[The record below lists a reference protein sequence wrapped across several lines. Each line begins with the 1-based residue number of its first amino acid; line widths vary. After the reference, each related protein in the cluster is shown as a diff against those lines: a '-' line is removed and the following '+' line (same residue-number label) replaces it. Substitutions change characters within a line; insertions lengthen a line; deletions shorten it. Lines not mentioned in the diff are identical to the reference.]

1 MKEISLSEECIA
13 KLQSC
18 TSLPSPPKV
27 ALQIMD
33 LVKNPEIDIDDVV
46 RILTLDPALSAK
58 ILRLANSAL
67 YSHEKKVATLQKA
80 IMLIGLNGILS
91 LALSFSLVSSLRRKQ
106 GVGLDHSK
114 FWRRA
119 LISGS
124 AGLALARACGRSDQ
138 EELFMASFI
147 QDIGMLALDQVEPSL
162 YAHPIVAHM
171 SHQKVLA
178 HEREHFGADHAT
190 VGSWLLE
197 KWNFPEVLVTAIRYS
212 DQPDQVQTETTDHHF
227 LQCVGFSGIVADLSI
242 MPVGDDELFKVSELI
257 EGTLQLPSLAFVEL
271 FKKIKQLVQESAPL
285 FEIDCQVGFDPDT
298 TMERARKLLVLR
310 HIQLDQKLNTLTTQ
324 I

>member
-1 MKEISLSEECIA
+1 MKEISLSKKCIA

-106 GVGLDHSK
+106 GVGLDQGK

-124 AGLALARACGRSDQ
+124 AGLALAKACGRSDQ

-147 QDIGMLALDQVEPSL
+147 QDIGMLVLDQVEPSL
-162 YAHPIVAHM
+162 YAHPNVDHM

-212 DQPDQVQTETTDHHF
+212 DHPDQVQTETTDHHF
-227 LQCVGFSGIVADLSI
+227 LQSVGFSGIVGDLSI
-242 MPVGDDELFKVSELI
+242 MPVEDDELFKVSELI

-285 FEIDCQVGFDPDT
+285 FEIDCQEGFDPDA
-298 TMERARKLLVLR
+298 TMERARELLVLR
-310 HIQLDQKLNTLTTQ
+310 NIQLDQKLNTLTTQ

>member
-1 MKEISLSEECIA
+1 MKDLSLPDECIA
-13 KLQSC
+13 KLESC

-33 LVKNPEIDIDDVV
+33 VVKNPEIDIDDVV

-67 YSHEKKVATLQKA
+67 YSHEKKVASLQKA

-91 LALSFSLVSSLRRKQ
+91 LALSFSLVKSLRRQ
-106 GVGLDHSK
+106 QDFGLDHGK

-124 AGLALARACGRSDQ
+124 AGLALAQACDRSDP

-147 QDIGMLALDQVEPSL
+147 QDIGMLVLDQVEPSL
-162 YAHPIVAHM
+162 YAHPNVDQM
-171 SHQKVLA
+171 SHRKVIEQ
-178 HEREHFGADHAT
+178 EREHFGADHAT
-190 VGSWLLE
+190 VGSWLLQ
-197 KWNFPEVLVTAIRYS
+197 KWNFPETLLAAIRYS
-212 DQPDQVQTETTDHHF
+212 DEPDQAPPETTDRHF
-227 LQCVGFSGIVADLSI
+227 LQCVGFSGIFADLSI
-242 MPVGDDELFKVSELI
+242 SQADDEELFTISETI
-257 EGTLQLPSLAFVEL
+257 ETTLKLPSLAFVEL
-271 FKKIKQLVQESAPL
+271 FKKVKQLVQESAPL
-285 FEIDCQVGFDPDT
+285 FDIDCQEGFDPDT

>member
-1 MKEISLSEECIA
+1 MKDLSLPEECIA

-27 ALQIMD
+27 ALQIME
-33 LVKNPEIDIDDVV
+33 VAKNPEIEIDDVV
-46 RILTLDPALSAK
+46 HILTLDPALSVK

-67 YSHEKKVATLQKA
+67 YSHEKKVVTLQKA

-91 LALSFSLVSSLRRKQ
+91 LALSFSLVNSLRRKQ
-106 GVGLDHSK
+106 DIGLDHRK

-124 AGLALARACGRSDQ
+124 SGLALAQACNRSDP

-147 QDIGMLALDQVEPSL
+147 QDIGMLVLDQVDPSL
-162 YAHPIVAHM
+162 YAHPNVDQM
-171 SHQKVLA
+171 SHRNVIA

-190 VGSWLLE
+190 VGSWLLQ
-197 KWNFPEVLVTAIRYS
+197 KWNFPEVLLTAIRYS
-212 DQPDQVQTETTDHHF
+212 DEPDQAPTETKDRHF
-227 LQCVGFSGIVADLSI
+227 LQCVGFSGIFSDLSI
-242 MPVGDDELFKVSELI
+242 SQVDDEELFKISETVKR
-257 EGTLQLPSLAFVEL
+257 TLKLPSLAFVEL
-271 FKKIKQLVQESAPL
+271 FKKVKILVQESAPL
-285 FEIDCQVGFDPDT
+285 FDIDCQEGFDPDT
-298 TMERARKLLVLR
+298 TMERARELLVLR
-310 HIQLDQKLNTLTTQ
+310 NIQLDQKINTFTAQ

>member
-1 MKEISLSEECIA
+1 MKDLTLPEECIT
-13 KLQSC
+13 KLQTC

-33 LVKNPEIDIDDVV
+33 VVKNPEIDIDDVV
-46 RILTLDPALSAK
+46 RILMLDPALSAK

-67 YSHEKKVATLQKA
+67 YSHEKKIATLQKA

-91 LALSFSLVSSLRRKQ
+91 LALTFSLVNSLRRKQ
-106 GVGLDHSK
+106 DVGLDHGR

-124 AGLALARACGRSDQ
+124 AGLALAQACGRSDQ

-147 QDIGMLALDQVEPSL
+147 QDIGMLVLDQVEPSL
-162 YAHPIVAHM
+162 YAHPNIDQL
-171 SHQKVLA
+171 SHQKVIA

-190 VGSWLLE
+190 VGSWLLQ
-197 KWNFPEVLVTAIRYS
+197 KWNFPEVLLTAIRFS
-212 DQPDQVQTETTDHHF
+212 DEPGQAQIETTDQHF
-227 LQCVGFSGIVADLSI
+227 HQCVGFSGILADLSI
-242 MPVGDDELFKVSELI
+242 SPVNDEELFTISETI
-257 EGTLQLPSLAFVEL
+257 EMTLNLPSLAFVEI
-271 FKKIKQLVQESAPL
+271 FKKVKQLVQESAPL
-285 FEIDCQVGFDPDT
+285 FDIDCQEGFDPDT
-298 TMERARKLLVLR
+298 TMERARELLVLR
-310 HIQLDQKLNTLTTQ
+310 HIQLDQKINTLSAQ

>member
-1 MKEISLSEECIA
+1 MLGKSFASNA
-13 KLQSC
+13 K
-18 TSLPSPPKV
+18 
-27 ALQIMD
+27 M
-33 LVKNPEIDIDDVV
+33 
-46 RILTLDPALSAK
+46 
-58 ILRLANSAL
+58 AN
-67 YSHEKKVATLQKA
+67 
-80 IMLIGLNGILS
+80 
-91 LALSFSLVSSLRRKQ
+91 
-106 GVGLDHSK
+106 
-114 FWRRA
+114 
-119 LISGS
+119 GS

-227 LQCVGFSGIVADLSI
+227 LQCVGFSG
-242 MPVGDDELFKVSELI
+242 
-257 EGTLQLPSLAFVEL
+257 T
-271 FKKIKQLVQESAPL
+271 
-285 FEIDCQVGFDPDT
+285 
-298 TMERARKLLVLR
+298 
-310 HIQLDQKLNTLTTQ
+310 
-324 I
+324 